1 MGDIDYKQIG
11 LAAKDIVIGIGAAA
25 AGATG
30 GSAAAEGVM
39 KAGSGID
46 KIVEMAVPSDKKQ
59 TRGEKFDRADYKAKK
74 ATPPQG
80 AQNAEVGPIAQ
91 VPAGEP
97 VDVDG
102 KTTAEYLAARGWPPE
117 KVQQILRGPGV
128 NGENSVGAIVGKQVE
143 GKPIA
148 MVQGSTVELKPATAV
163 EQKDGKPVPQVQ
175 GEAQR
180 LVAGAAVKAA
190 ADTNSA

>member
-1 MGDIDYKQIG
+1 
-11 LAAKDIVIGIGAAA
+11 
-25 AGATG
+25 
-30 GSAAAEGVM
+30 M

>member
-30 GSAAAEGVM
+30 GPAAAEGVM

-59 TRGEKFDRADYKAKK
+59 TRGEKFDRADYKVKK
-74 ATPPQG
+74 PAPSQG
-80 AQNAEVGPIAQ
+80 AQNTAGNTASQ
-91 VPAGEP
+91 APAGEP

-117 KVQQILRGPGV
+117 KVEQILRGPGV

-143 GKPIA
+143 GKPVS
-148 MVQGSTVELKPATAV
+148 MVAGSTVELKPGTAV
-163 EQKDGKPVPQVQ
+163 ELNDGKPVPQVQ

>member
-30 GSAAAEGVM
+30 GPAAAEGVM

-46 KIVEMAVPSDKKQ
+46 KIVEAAVPSDKKQ
-59 TRGEKFDRADYKAKK
+59 TRADKFDRADFNVKK
-74 ATPPQG
+74 ATPPAGGQTAPG
-80 AQNAEVGPIAQ
+80 NPTPQA
-91 VPAGEP
+91 PAGEP
-97 VDVDG
+97 VDVDA
-102 KTTAEYLAARGWPPE
+102 KATADYLAARGWPPE

-128 NGENSVGAIVGKQVE
+128 NGENSVSAIVGKQVD
-143 GKPIA
+143 GKPVA
-148 MVQGSTVELKPATAV
+148 LASASAVELKAGTTI
-163 EQKDGKPVPQVQ
+163 ELKDGKPVPQVP

-180 LVAGAAVKAA
+180 MVAGAAVKAA

>member
-25 AGATG
+25 AGASG
-30 GSAAAEGVM
+30 GPAAAEGVM

-46 KIVEMAVPSDKKQ
+46 KIVELAAPSDKKQ
-59 TRGEKFDRADYKAKK
+59 TRGEKFDRVDYKVKK
-74 ATPPQG
+74 TTAPQG
-80 AQNAEVGPIAQ
+80 TQNAAINPTAQ
-91 VPAGEP
+91 APADEP

-117 KVQQILRGPGV
+117 KVAQILRGPGV
-128 NGENSVGAIVGKQVE
+128 NGENSVSAIVGKQVA
-143 GKPIA
+143 GKPVA
-148 MVQGSTVELKPATAV
+148 MVAGSTVELKPGTAV
-163 EQKDGKPVPQVQ
+163 EQQDGKPVPQVS

-180 LVAGAAVKAA
+180 MVAGSAVKAA